1 MDSCRSTR
9 TACVYR
15 SLDNPICPQKRRR
28 PHSQTYR
35 RRGFFAFAFAARLVA
50 RFDSGGGAASY
61 FLTSSTTSCHQC
73 SACPFSN
80 PSSRPRVAAK
90 FRSWCHSSQAARVF
104 HVPTIT
110 RRSGLSD
117 CRRSCPPTQP
127 GRFFAADRRVRIAA
141 SHSGPAPSFRCTC
154 VTIVIIELVLLG
166 PKSSVILS
174 VSLDHLICS
183 QQERQRDRQTEGL
196 GGLEV
201 NHQLELAWL
210 RDGQVGRLRILDPVG
225 HGSPLPHFLLRL
237 AI

>member
-80 PSSRPRVAAK
+80 PSSRPRVAANC
-90 FRSWCHSSQAARVF
+90 RSSCQASQSARF
-104 HVPTIT
+104 LHVPTIT

-127 GRFFAADRRVRIAA
+127 GRCFAADRRVRIAA
-141 SHSGPAPSFRCTC
+141 SHSFPAPSLRCTC
-154 VTIVIIELVLLG
+154 VTIVIIELVILR
-166 PKSSVILS
+166 PKSRLILS
-174 VSLDHLICS
+174 GSLENSSARSRSDWGSVRSDSRHEGS
-183 QQERQRDRQTEGL
+183 RGRSARD
-196 GGLEV
+196 V
-201 NHQLELAWL
+201 A
-210 RDGQVGRLRILDPVG
+210 RDVT
-225 HGSPLPHFLLRL
+225 GS
-237 AI
+237 